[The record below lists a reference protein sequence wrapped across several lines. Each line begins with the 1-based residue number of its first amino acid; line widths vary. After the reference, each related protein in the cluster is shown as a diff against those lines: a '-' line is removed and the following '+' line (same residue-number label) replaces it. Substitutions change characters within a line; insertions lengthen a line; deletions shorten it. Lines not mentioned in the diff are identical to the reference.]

1 MLTPPMDIM
10 VVLGCFAQVF
20 SERTWDWVQVL
31 VVGAILAPGKRTVS
45 SVLTVV
51 GLSQEKQYQRYHR
64 VLNRAKW
71 SSLQISKIL
80 LGLLVAA
87 FVAMGDTIVLGADE
101 TLERRKGKQIKA
113 KGVFRDAVRSSKK
126 YTVKAFGLRWVSMM
140 LLVNV
145 PWSTRVWALP
155 FLTVLAPSEKTNL
168 ANGKRHK
175 TSIDWVTQ
183 MLCQARRWLRR
194 RKVVLVVDGGLMAL
208 KLGHQCR
215 NFADPVTLVSR
226 LRLDAQL
233 YNWPEEQPK
242 GKRGPKPKKGKRQP
256 SLKQRREDPKT
267 AWRTIRIRWYG
278 GIVRTLEITA
288 GQSLWY
294 TPGEKPLPIGW
305 VLVRDPLGKLEDAAF
320 LCTDLAVTPEQ
331 ILHWY
336 VMRWNVEVTFEDARA
351 HLGLETQRQWSDW
364 AIARTTPALLGL
376 YSLVVL
382 LAHHLLNG
390 ALLPVQATAW
400 YTKHEATFS
409 DAIAFVRQ
417 HLWVHT
423 KFTHSHI
430 QGRPVP
436 IPDSVLHGLVALLCY
451 AA

>member
-10 VVLGCFAQVF
+10 VVLGGFAQVF

-51 GLSQEKQYQRYHR
+51 GLSLEKQYQRYHR
-64 VLNRAKW
+64 VLNRAQW
-71 SSLQISKIL
+71 SGLSVSKIL
-80 LGLLVAA
+80 LGLLVTA
-87 FVAMGDTIVLGADE
+87 FVATGGTIVLGADE
-101 TLERRKGKQIKA
+101 TLERRKGKHIKA
-113 KGVFRDAVRSSKK
+113 KGVFRDAVRSSRK

-145 PWSTRVWALP
+145 PWSSRVWALP
-155 FLTVLAPSEKTNL
+155 FLTVLAPSKKTNL

-175 TSIDWVTQ
+175 TSIDWVIQ

-256 SLKQRREDPKT
+256 SLKQRLEDPKT
-267 AWRTIRIRWYG
+267 AWRTIKIGWYG
-278 GIVRTLEITA
+278 GIMRTLEITSGTA
-288 GQSLWY
+288 LWY
-294 TPGEKPLPIGW
+294 TPGEKPLPIHW
-305 VLVRDPLGKLEDAAF
+305 VLVRDPLGKFEDAAF
-320 LCTDLAVTPEQ
+320 LCTDLDATPEQ

-351 HLGLETQRQWSDW
+351 HLGLETQRQWSDL

-382 LAHHLLNG
+382 LAHHLLKG
-390 ALLPVQATAW
+390 QPLPVQTSAW
-400 YTKHEATFS
+400 YTKREATFS
-409 DAIAFVRQ
+409 DVIAFVRQ
-417 HLWVHT
+417 HLWEHT
-423 KFTHSHI
+423 EFVHSHV

-436 IPDSVLHGLVALLCY
+436 IPDAVLRGFVDLLCY